1 MSNTNNPKSII
12 RILHKGTKLFRYD
25 LECPP
30 EYWSTEFKSL
40 IYRNFDLGAKNK
52 CGAFFFFN
60 KKEEAVNVAKIV
72 VDERRE
78 ILDDNIWTGEVWLTE
93 TEIKDEMALLDLS
106 NMKDVTDL
114 YVTLWNNNIDVFTDY
129 FFKIAPY
136 MPSIPISKIKKDVVL
151 LAEFRQGKNK
161 NRVKANESKYN
172 ILNFAYG
179 NNNQEKL
186 RYALQQLTDFDNGII
201 FIETLKSI
209 YLEGYIFKETNKDTI
224 VLFES
229 KKLKQPVH
237 KKLEL

>member
-1 MSNTNNPKSII
+1 
-12 RILHKGTKLFRYD
+12 
-25 LECPP
+25 
-30 EYWSTEFKSL
+30 
-40 IYRNFDLGAKNK
+40 
-52 CGAFFFFN
+52 
-60 KKEEAVNVAKIV
+60 
-72 VDERRE
+72 
-78 ILDDNIWTGEVWLTE
+78 
-93 TEIKDEMALLDLS
+93 
-106 NMKDVTDL
+106 
-114 YVTLWNNNIDVFTDY
+114 
-129 FFKIAPY
+129 
-136 MPSIPISKIKKDVVL
+136 MPSIPMSKIKKDVVL